1 MKHHAADSKLR
12 YSNEGAVAMN
22 EVMMAFLQEI
32 VWRAMNQASNE
43 ELTVVNLNH
52 LEKILPQL
60 VIIWVMEKNKTCYR
74 KESVFK

>member
-12 YSNEGAVAMN
+12 YSNEGAIAMN
-22 EVMMAFLQEI
+22 EVMTAFLQEV

-52 LEKILPQL
+52 IEKILPQF
-60 VIIWVMEKNKTCYR
+60 VIVINITHKIIDL
-74 KESVFK
+74 SGAFIH